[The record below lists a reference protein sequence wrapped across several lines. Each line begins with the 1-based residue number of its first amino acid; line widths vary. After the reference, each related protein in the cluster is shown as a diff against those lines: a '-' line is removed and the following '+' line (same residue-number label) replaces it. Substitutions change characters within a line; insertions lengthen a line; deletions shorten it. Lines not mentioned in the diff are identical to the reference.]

1 VIKKE
6 EKIIQIIILNTISMF
21 EKKVTIYFSINPI
34 EVEEDEIQIEMV
46 EDLGNFVFLVIQKE
60 VFESVV
66 MNCLMSKKE

>member
-1 VIKKE
+1 
-6 EKIIQIIILNTISMF
+6 MF

-46 EDLGNFVFLVIQKE
+46 EDLGNFVFVVIQKE
-60 VFESVV
+60 LLESAV